1 MYSFFLVG
9 FGFGGYLGALPELD
23 VRSAV
28 DPDFRGS
35 ANVVLKNQAKKKS
48 FDQHSNL
55 EYFSA
60 HWLGFRR
67 SAQRATLRPA
77 EL

>member
-48 FDQHSNL
+48 FDQHSSRHDGTMSMRCVNVL
-55 EYFSA
+55 QFN
-60 HWLGFRR
+60 
-67 SAQRATLRPA
+67 
-77 EL
+77 